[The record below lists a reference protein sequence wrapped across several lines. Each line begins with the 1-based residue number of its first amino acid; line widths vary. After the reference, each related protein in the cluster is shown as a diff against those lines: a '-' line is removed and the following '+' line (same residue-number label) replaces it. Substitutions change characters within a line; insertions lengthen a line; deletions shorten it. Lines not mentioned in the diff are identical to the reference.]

1 MWSGNDVNT
10 DQFAYSTSRS
20 GAGIC
25 GCLDGTHIATYK
37 NGHVARAN
45 ILLAQELH
53 ISSFDHRVRSLNG
66 SDETFGF
73 DHTECF

>member
-10 DQFAYSTSRS
+10 DQFAYSTSRGS
-20 GAGIC
+20 AGIC
-25 GCLDGTHIATYK
+25 GGLNGAHIAANK
-37 NGHVARAN
+37 NGHVARAD

-53 ISSFDHRVRSLNG
+53 IRSFDHGVRSLNG